1 MMNRIAVIRRFVLAV
16 LPLMILFDGTGYA
29 QANDEKSEFE
39 KFKKAQQQ
47 GVRDQSAAFQ
57 QYKETVTRQ
66 YDDYVKEQERLFKEY
81 TGRIEKMWGP
91 KKLQVSSKKEYVS
104 YDSSFASRRSI
115 DFEKGTAR
123 VEVLVTER
131 QAQDREFVKEALRGE
146 VEKIVTSKGG
156 EDPLEK
162 KTNTP
167 PEPKPL
173 LDGQIRTTAG
183 APVTESNAARFA
195 DQAVQAF
202 SVRQEAVV
210 GADGVKRVV
219 IGVQLP
225 LVPDHLK
232 KRASEFRS
240 RVRTEAV
247 RFAIDPSLVF
257 AVMHTESYFNPMAR
271 SSVPAYGLMQLVP
284 KSGARDAFLFVN
296 KRDTL
301 VSGEYLFIPGNNIE
315 LGTAYLAKLLSVD
328 FASIRDP
335 KSRMY
340 CAIAAY
346 NTGPGNVAKCFSGK
360 RNVKSAES
368 KINAMSSDDLFDYL
382 KKNLPFTETRTYIA
396 SVSSRMGLYNEW
408 SNDH

>member
-1 MMNRIAVIRRFVLAV
+1 MNNSSPIEKYLCLLLLLLCVPARQTA
-16 LPLMILFDGTGYA
+16 YA
-29 QANDEKSEFE
+29 QANDEKTEFE
-39 KFKKAQQQ
+39 KFKKAQAQ

-57 QYKETVTRQ
+57 QYKETVTKQ
-66 YDDYVKEQERLFKEY
+66 YDEYVKEQERLFKEY
-81 TGRIEKMWGP
+81 TGRIEKLWGT
-91 KKLQVSSKKEYVS
+91 KKLQVSMKKEYVS

-131 QAQDREFVKEALRGE
+131 QAQDRAFVNDALRNQ

-162 KTNTP
+162 KTNTA

-183 APVTESNAARFA
+183 APVTETNAARFA
-195 DQAVQAF
+195 DQAVQSF
-202 SVRQEAVV
+202 SVKQQTVV

-284 KSGARDAFLFVN
+284 KSGARDAYLFVN
-296 KRDTL
+296 KRDSL

-315 LGTAYLAKLLSVD
+315 LGTAYLAKLLTVD

-360 RNVKSAES
+360 RNVKSAVP
-368 KINAMSSDDLFDYL
+368 KINAMSSDEVFDHL
-382 KKNLPFTETRTYIA
+382 KKNLPFAETRNYI
-396 SVSSRMGLYNEW
+396 STVSSRMGLYNEW
-408 SNDH
+408 STDH